1 MLYGSGFYATYF
13 GGWWDALEA
22 KRSISRNPGFKHR
35 LRKTSFHR
43 IHSESSV
50 VRRDSWSTHLLRTL
64 GRYSTVIV
72 IPFEGKISQIFFATF
87 FCVVHPWERFGKQI
101 SLPGVLAR
109 WYATFSP
116 DMSKSRWYTFPVI
129 PPLNLLKVVSVTF
142 LVVCFLSLK
151 ENTCETWKK
160 FYFTSKA
167 FFIPQKIKF

>member
-1 MLYGSGFYATYF
+1 MPHTSRAGEMPWKQKDLSPGILASNTGFDKRLSTESILNLLSCVETPDLLICSGL
-13 GGWWDALEA
+13 WVLW
-22 KRSISRNPGFKHR
+22 
-35 LRKTSFHR
+35 
-43 IHSESSV
+43 
-50 VRRDSWSTHLLRTL
+50 
-64 GRYSTVIV
+64 YSTVIV
-72 IPFEGKISQIFFATF
+72 IPFEGKISQIFFATI

-151 ENTCETWKK
+151 ENSCETWKK